1 MKIIRFQ
8 EELHASNS
16 AMFKKAIYKLSG
28 VKPQDRMAII
38 NKAERHRKK
47 LLKETNG
54 DSKNLSF
61 FSEIFLK
68 IRSPFEK
75 KHKEETN
82 PNGKTH
88 VSPGVIDGESE
99 L

>member
-38 NKAERHRKK
+38 NKAERHKKK
-47 LLKETNG
+47 LQKET
-54 DSKNLSF
+54 DQDRKNVGI
-61 FSEIFLK
+61 FSTIFLK
-68 IRSPFEK
+68 ISSPFEK

-82 PNGKTH
+82 PNGN
-88 VSPGVIDGESE
+88 SE
-99 L
+99 F